1 MDLRLKF
8 KTKFK
13 GKQNVKFELF
23 MLPHL
28 GTLHLRRLLLS
39 DLLLYSQTKQQ
50 VRLTISFTKWKFF
63 FQRAGPFLIGFGRK
77 ALMRINACW
86 LK

>member
-1 MDLRLKF
+1 MKFSLIGTDLCIPCFGDTFMDLRLKF

-13 GKQNVKFELF
+13 GKQNVKLELF

-39 DLLLYSQTKQQ
+39 NLLLYSHT
-50 VRLTISFTKWKFF
+50 
-63 FQRAGPFLIGFGRK
+63 
-77 ALMRINACW
+77 
-86 LK
+86 